1 MTLKIPDSGFFSA
14 ATFEEYEKK
23 IAQATAATATLAK
36 GVADVPNLTGK
47 TATENNLIDTLT
59 NGISPEKADE
69 MLVSDITKNEEAVK
83 KTLSSSGVSK
93 IPPNVF
99 DGLVSFQNEVND
111 ISYAYIANEK
121 IDLTGLYKNGE
132 WDRAASFIAADERNR
147 TRRIKEAAIIVS
159 NSYGP
164 EVIDNVLI
172 QQGLTKANGLI
183 AKGKVN
189 QQTGDPATDQQ
200 VLAAATNYL
209 NQTGKSVPTLSYPVR
224 VLASDNKLEELVKQT
239 AGPWPY

>member
-1 MTLKIPDSGFFSA
+1 MTLKIPDSLFISEKV
-14 ATFEEYEKK
+14 FEEYEKK
-23 IAQATAATATLAK
+23 IAQATAATASLNK
-36 GVADVPNLTGK
+36 GVGDIPGLTGT
-47 TATENNLIDTLT
+47 TATENSLIETLT
-59 NGISPEKADE
+59 KGISPEKADV
-69 MLVSDITKNEEAVK
+69 MLASDIVKNEEAVK
-83 KTLSSSGVSK
+83 KTLSSSGVST

-99 DGLVSFQNEVND
+99 DGLVSFQNEVGD

-121 IDLTGLYKNGE
+121 IDLTGLYKTGE

-164 EVIDNVLI
+164 EVNEDVLI
-172 QQGLTKANGLI
+172 QQGLTKTNGLI
-183 AKGKVN
+183 AKGKLN
-189 QQTGDPATDQQ
+189 QQTGEPATDQQ
-200 VLAAATNYL
+200 ALAVATNYL

-224 VLASDNKLEELVKQT
+224 VLASNNKLEELVKQS